1 MSYRPNQREKHA
13 RLMKGKVTRKPNPYV
28 GLIGPPRV
36 NTQQFIQP
44 KPVQPTSSTATIT
57 RPDQQQQGTG
67 SPGVDTLAGLQKGY
81 EETTSA
87 YKKGQNA
94 KDWYK
99 TAGDSGL
106 SPQERLE
113 DTYGMFSDFAT
124 GEDSYSNAEMF
135 SSRLKNYEKGMEG
148 MPTQFDGFSTN
159 TSSPAATPITPP
171 QDMGVWNQTQ
181 PMPQPTVPINVG
193 PGSAAQASYF
203 HPGVAGGPGNAS
215 QAFSGL
221 SGPTSSS
228 LGGTPNFGMG
238 QFTADAGGL
247 LSDTSL
253 AMPTDTLSM
262 GGLGGEVAAEGSA
275 ASSGS
280 GSMAGKVGAG
290 AGVAFNAYDM
300 SQNGINAGNAMG
312 LVGSG
317 ILLTVGAANAWNP
330 IGWALL
336 AGSAAYSLFG

>member
-67 SPGVDTLAGLQKGY
+67 SPGVDTLLGLQKGY

-87 YKKGQNA
+87 YNKGQNA
-94 KDWYK
+94 QDWYK
-99 TAGDSGL
+99 TAGASGL
-106 SPQERLE
+106 SPKEKLE
-113 DTYGMFSDFAT
+113 DTYGMVRDFAT

-135 SSRLKNYEKGMEG
+135 SARLKNYKQGMEG
-148 MPTQFDGFSTN
+148 MPRQVENFQTGFE
-159 TSSPAATPITPP
+159 SPAPVPNNGLYTNSATPGASVLPGGQNMGFGATGGGQMITPST
-171 QDMGVWNQTQ
+171 GV
-181 PMPQPTVPINVG
+181 
-193 PGSAAQASYF
+193 
-203 HPGVAGGPGNAS
+203 
-215 QAFSGL
+215 SGL
-221 SGPTSSS
+221 NAPPSIGAFTTGLPPDLSSVS
-228 LGGTPNFGMG
+228 L
-238 QFTADAGGL
+238 TA
-247 LSDTSL
+247 
-253 AMPTDTLSM
+253 PTDAASTLSM

-280 GSMAGKVGAG
+280 GSMAGKAG
-290 AGVAFNAYDM
+290 AGLGVALNAYDM

-317 ILLTVGAANAWNP
+317 ILLSVGAANAWNP
-330 IGWALL
+330 VGWALL

>member
-1 MSYRPNQREKHA
+1 MSYQPNQREKDA
-13 RLMKGKVTRKPNPYV
+13 LRRKGKATPMPQYT
-28 GLIGPPRV
+28 GLVPV
-36 NTQQFIQP
+36 NTQRFIQP
-44 KPVQPTSSTATIT
+44 KPVQPTSSTATIR

-87 YKKGQNA
+87 YNKGQNA
-94 KDWYK
+94 KEWWNS
-99 TAGDSGL
+99 AGDSGL

-113 DTYGMFSDFAT
+113 DTYGMFRDFAT

-135 SSRLKNYEKGMEG
+135 SSRMANANRGMEG
-148 MPTQFDGFSTN
+148 MPTQFDGFN
-159 TSSPAATPITPP
+159 TGFERPPPVPNNGLYANSPTPGASVLPDGFMGFGPKGGGQMITPST
-171 QDMGVWNQTQ
+171 GV
-181 PMPQPTVPINVG
+181 
-193 PGSAAQASYF
+193 
-203 HPGVAGGPGNAS
+203 
-215 QAFSGL
+215 SGL
-221 SGPTSSS
+221 NAPPSVGAFTTGLPPDLSSVS
-228 LGGTPNFGMG
+228 L
-238 QFTADAGGL
+238 TA
-247 LSDTSL
+247 
-253 AMPTDTLSM
+253 PTDAASTLSM

-330 IGWALL
+330 VGWALL